1 MRDVSARQMARQS
14 VNGSRQPQGMT
25 DSAQDNPKKPQS
37 VNPEA
42 LAQFLALLSPD
53 EDEAGRLYMRL
64 HARLVGFFNLKGIPD
79 PHTAADDTIDR
90 AVLKISAGAPVPD
103 VGKYCMGI
111 ARNLAKEKFRTLRR
125 ESVAFQTF
133 AEDIQ
138 GNSDGQV
145 ERIYQLLKPCF
156 DRLEEGDR
164 KLLVAYCQII
174 RGRARSEHRRRLAEM
189 MTTTVLAL
197 RMRVTRLRSGLAD
210 CVRQYAKA
218 T

>member
-1 MRDVSARQMARQS
+1 MTRQL

-25 DSAQDNPKKPQS
+25 DSAQDNLRKPQS

-53 EDEAGRLYMRL
+53 EGEACRLYIRL
-64 HARLVGFFNLKGIPD
+64 HERLVGFFNLKGISD

-90 AVLKISAGAPVPD
+90 AMLKISAGAPVPD

-111 ARNLAKEKFRTLRR
+111 ARNLAKEKFRTSRR

-133 AEDIQ
+133 VEDIQ
-138 GNSDGQV
+138 ADSDEQV
-145 ERIYQLLKPCF
+145 ERIYQILKPCF

-164 KLLVAYCQII
+164 KLLVAYCQIM
-174 RGRARSEHRRRLAEM
+174 RGRARSEHRRRLAET

-197 RMRVTRLRSGLAD
+197 RMRVTRLRSALAD
-210 CVRQYAKA
+210 CVRQHAEA
-218 T
+218 G